1 MGLQAPHVL
10 TTRLIVN
17 PYLLARAATDQ
28 GALGAETPIL

>member
-17 PYLLARAATDQ
+17 AYLLARATTDP
-28 GALGAETPIL
+28 GALGVQTPIL